1 MDAVV
6 RSVIDESDGRSVDV
20 VELLAEL
27 SVLKTSELVEV
38 VLGPWPPTRMP
49 ATMPCLPDVKLCG
62 VSLR

>member
-1 MDAVV
+1 VTVVSKPELLEDDAIDELLVESGMDAVV

-38 VLGPWPPTRMP
+38 VLGP
-49 ATMPCLPDVKLCG
+49 
-62 VSLR
+62 